1 TSSARTRP
9 TAWSRPTRSP
19 ASGETV
25 SRIIANASC
34 TEIMATTVGELLG
47 YRQLPAVFLPLP
59 HQRERVGVRAFPGHH
74 AMAIIATT
82 VGGLLGYRRLP
93 AARLHPPR
101 QPDSVRVGARPGQRA
116 PA

>member
-1 TSSARTRP
+1 MAELAKGGTSRSERTSSARTRP

-59 HQRERVGVRAFPGHH
+59 RQRERVGVRAFPGHH

-82 VGGLLGYRRLP
+82 VGELLGYRQLP
-93 AARLHPPR
+93 A
-101 QPDSVRVGARPGQRA
+101 VF
-116 PA
+116 